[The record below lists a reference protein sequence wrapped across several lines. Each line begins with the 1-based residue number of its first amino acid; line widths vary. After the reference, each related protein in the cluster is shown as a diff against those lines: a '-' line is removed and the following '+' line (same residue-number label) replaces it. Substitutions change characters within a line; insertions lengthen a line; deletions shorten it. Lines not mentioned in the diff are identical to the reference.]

1 MMMKRS
7 INTAFLL
14 ILLFIFT
21 SCGKLPEWAKVLDT
35 GNVVENIQPP
45 KLISFALEGTWTVKD
60 VLSMKED
67 ATASI
72 PLRST
77 EDCYISDEL
86 FRFESL
92 VSMDPYYKSYRVRKE
107 DFFINNYAGYA
118 KNLAID
124 SDYIDVFVAYD
135 EDNNLYQNLIKID
148 EETICLPYQGQYYIL
163 TRKDKNVPKNVI
175 DKSRKTDMKNTES
188 AVEISQ
194 ALILG
199 IRSLVTEPNEEDAY
213 TYKTYLVSFNGPN
226 APVHVYSLDGLYIP
240 RKGGFQKLTNERVT
254 TDFTIDRL
262 LLEAIGEDTRQ
273 TTESSVLKALTYVG
287 RDYLSTQN
295 KNMLSITHE
304 LTSGIYRL
312 DDIESYTPLDIEE
325 YGGKPGYA
333 QYEEMISRARADAN
347 TEQLSTNDIHL
358 PNSYEIGISHS
369 EGQWIFTGLVRAES
383 KGIQTYK
390 EYQVNLIPRIKLL
403 PTKGGHTWR
412 DIKGFDPSAVDCV
425 SAPDKGYL
433 AIQTPKKMEFYHSS
447 DGNIDSR
454 VDFHFRLK
462 ETDKI
467 VMEEW
472 TSGDEMNYWIDVLKK
487 AGAIELEG
495 GES

>member
-1 MMMKRS
+1 MKRF
-7 INTAFLL
+7 NNKVFLL
-14 ILLFIFT
+14 IVLLIFT
-21 SCGKLPEWAKVLDT
+21 SCSKLPEWIKVLDT

-45 KLISFALEGTWTVKD
+45 KLHSFALEGTWAVKD

-67 ATASI
+67 TKPNI
-72 PLRST
+72 PLSST

-92 VSMDPYYKSYRVRKE
+92 ISTSPRYKSYRVRKE

-124 SDYIDVFVAYD
+124 SEYIDVFVAYE
-135 EDNNLYQNLIKID
+135 EDNKLYQNLIKMD

-163 TRKDKNVPKNVI
+163 TRKHADVPKSII
-175 DKSRKTDMKNTES
+175 DKSREMEIKNPES
-188 AVEISQ
+188 AVESLQ

-199 IRSLVTEPNEEDAY
+199 IRSLVTEPNEEDSY

-226 APVHVYSLDGLYIP
+226 EPVHAYSLDGLYIP

-262 LLEAIGEDTRQ
+262 LLEAIGEGTGQ
-273 TTESSVLKALTYVG
+273 STESSVLKSLTYVG

-295 KNMLSITHE
+295 KNMLSINHE
-304 LTSGIYRL
+304 LTLGIYRL
-312 DDIESYTPLDIEE
+312 DDLESYTPLDIEE
-325 YGGKPGYA
+325 YGGKPGHA

-358 PNSYEIGISHS
+358 PSSYEIGISHS

-383 KGIQTYK
+383 EGVQTYK

-403 PTKGGHTWR
+403 PAKGGYTWR

-425 SAPDKGYL
+425 SAPDRGYL

-454 VDFHFRLK
+454 ADFHLRLK

-472 TSGDEMNYWIDVLKK
+472 ASGDEMNYWIDILKK
-487 AGAIELEG
+487 AGATEIKG
-495 GES
+495 GGS